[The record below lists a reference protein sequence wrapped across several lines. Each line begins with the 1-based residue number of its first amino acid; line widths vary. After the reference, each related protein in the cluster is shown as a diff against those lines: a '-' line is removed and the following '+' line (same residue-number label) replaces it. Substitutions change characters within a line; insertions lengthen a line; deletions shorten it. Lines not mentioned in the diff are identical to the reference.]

1 MSRSTLNDARQI
13 ALNAIAS
20 CLPQEGVKRALRDL
34 HIDKDVYLL
43 AVGKAAF
50 SMAKAASEVLRIR
63 EGIVITKY
71 GHIGGQIEHVRCF
84 EAGHPLVDENSI
96 KATEEAIGMCSSL
109 RKEDTVL
116 FLLSGGAS
124 ALFESPLIPLKELQE
139 LNRLFLN
146 EALDIVSINTIRKKL
161 SKVKGG
167 RFGDLCKP
175 ARVCSI
181 ILSDVLSDRLD
192 SIGSG
197 PTAKDETNG
206 EDALRILDEKG
217 IAISDQIRRIILDSK
232 SGEADNCENIIIGSV
247 KILAKQAMKE
257 ASALGYR
264 PILIDDQIDI
274 EAKEA
279 GELLF
284 RQIRAHLDDEEDA
297 ALILAG
303 ETLVHVKG
311 KGLGGRNQE
320 LVFSQMKN
328 ISGMEGVCILS
339 IGSDGTDGPTDAAG
353 GIIDASSYERFLKA
367 GGDFDEVLR
376 DNDTYHGLKM
386 IDSLIITG
394 PTGTNVNDLT
404 LALITHKEDR

>member
-1 MSRSTLNDARQI
+1 MSRSTLNDAKQI
-13 ALNAIAS
+13 ALNAVAS
-20 CLPQEGVKRALRDL
+20 CLPEEGVKKALKDL
-34 HIDKDVYLL
+34 QIDKDVYLL

-50 SMAKAASEVLRIR
+50 SMAKAASEAVKIK

-71 GHIGGQIEHVRCF
+71 GHVGGQIEQVRCF
-84 EAGHPLVDENSI
+84 EAGHPLVDENSVR
-96 KATEEAIGMCSSL
+96 ATEEAIRMCSSL
-109 RKEDTVL
+109 GKEDVVL

-124 ALFESPLIPLKELQE
+124 ALFESPLIPLKQLQE
-139 LNRLFLN
+139 LNRLFLK

-167 RFGDLCKP
+167 RFADLCRP
-175 ARVCSI
+175 AKVYSI

-197 PTAKDETNG
+197 PTAKDETSS

-217 IAISDQIRRIILDSK
+217 IGISEEIRRIISDHK

-257 ASALGYR
+257 ASSLGYK

-274 EAKEA
+274 EARDA

-284 RQIRAHLDDEEDA
+284 EQILAHLGEKEDL

-353 GIIDASSYERFLKA
+353 GIIDASSYEKFLKV
-367 GGDFDEVLR
+367 GGDFEQVLK

-404 LALITHKEDR
+404 LALIARMDKL